1 MIRPKT
7 FGEVQSL
14 TNSAQNKDYFST
26 KYSLKTKAGGSDGL
40 VIGQE
45 IYCLPLVQNGVYEM
59 VCHAVKPRGQQGFKS
74 KFTTYIPCKGYNYET
89 GEHDPNCVCCQL
101 AQEEWDK
108 YVANGKKGE
117 TMISFKSSRY
127 YIPVL
132 LLGNDTGSK
141 TASNVPVSK
150 LTMSGR
156 DFSFVEFSQRGF
168 NSLIDLFKNDLLNN
182 GRMDYG
188 LEGVDLMNEIM
199 KQMTK
204 HILKISINKPD
215 GFGTHK
221 KVFSFISF
229 DNKNI
234 GAETNSYKNITEGLA
249 KSAKLKAE
257 ADEFLTLFGNECEGM
272 LTPWTDIELANYVHN
287 IVTSVNAEAEN
298 KAATAGVAPKTQN
311 TPLPKSEQV
320 VVEEDIINTEDDA
333 DDDLFEGG
341 NDLSDL
347 SLEEPKTPVA
357 VGAPSD
363 DISIDDADF
372 SMEEEED
379 FFGEE

>member
-1 MIRPKT
+1 MISPKK
-7 FGEVQSL
+7 FGDVQTL
-14 TNSAQNKDYFST
+14 TNSTQNKDYFST
-26 KYSLKTKAGGSDGL
+26 KYSLKTKAGGNDGL

-74 KFTTYIPCKGYNYET
+74 KFTTYIQCKGYNYET
-89 GEHDPNCVCCQL
+89 GDYDSSCICCQL

-117 TMISFKSSRY
+117 TMISFKSSRF

-141 TASNVPVSK
+141 TSSSVPVSK

-168 NSLIDLFKNDLLNN
+168 NDLIALFKNDLLNN

-188 LEGVDLMNEIM
+188 LEGAELMNEIM
-199 KQMTK
+199 KQMQK

-234 GAETNSYKNITEGLA
+234 GAETGSYKNITEGLA

-257 ADEFLTLFGNECEGM
+257 AEEFLTLFGNECEGM
-272 LTPWTDIELANYVHN
+272 LTHWTDIELANYVHGITTN
-287 IVTSVNAEAEN
+287 TEAEN
-298 KAATAGVAPKTQN
+298 KVVSTGVAPKAQT
-311 TPLPKSEQV
+311 TPVPKAEQV
-320 VVEEDIINTEDDA
+320 VIEDTTSDDA
-333 DDDLFEGG
+333 DEDLFDGED
-341 NDLSDL
+341 DLSDL
-347 SLEEPKTPVA
+347 SLDNSSKTPVA
-357 VGAPSD
+357 VGSSSD
-363 DISIDDADF
+363 DINIDEDDF
-372 SMEEEED
+372 SMGEDED